1 MIRRDKEYK
10 LKTARNCVKGY
21 PCGATCIS
29 AKKVCLPENANYQDL
44 LVLKGLM
51 NAEDVVPVEL
61 RAKHSDRTGKQVVDI
76 VLSQTEA
83 ITERIAKEQRKLEI
97 LRTQYEIAKAKYLRS
112 NPNDTE
118 LKGWKANQKLLNRIA
133 RVETG
138 IHVLESD
145 RDELTKSIIELP
157 QERRISLAEMRVKPD
172 SEEGGKLL
180 KEAHTTLS
188 RFLDKSLAPS
198 ADVLLTENTHGTS
211 YYFPLMNT
219 MFINFSQEQTSSAVA
234 TPIVIAHEY
243 IHHLEHHNQELKSV
257 TQAFFKSRTKDEK
270 LSSMFPSRP
279 DIQVKRDKF
288 IHPYMGRVYNDGGME
303 VLTVGVE
310 YLLQIPF
317 KFMKRDPEHFAFV
330 YDALRGNFAHL
341 KKQYKEFLT

>member
-1 MIRRDKEYK
+1 MIRLDKEYK

-21 PCGATCIS
+21 PCGASCIS
-29 AKKVCLPENANYQDL
+29 AKKVCLLKNANYQDL

-51 NAEDVVPVEL
+51 EAKEAVPVEL
-61 RAKHSDRTGKQVVDI
+61 RAKHSDRTGKQVVNI
-76 VLSQTEA
+76 VLNETEA
-83 ITERIAKEQRKLEI
+83 ITERIAKEQRKLGI
-97 LRTQYEIAKAKYLRS
+97 LRTQYETAKAKYLRS

-157 QERRISLAEMRVKPD
+157 QERRISLAEMWVKPD
-172 SEEGGKLL
+172 SEEGEKLL

-198 ADVLLTENTHGTS
+198 ADVLLKETTHGTS
-211 YYFPLMNT
+211 YYSPFMNA
-219 MFINFSQEQTSSAVA
+219 MFITFSQEQTSFAVA
-234 TPIVIAHEY
+234 TPILIAHEY
-243 IHHLEHHNQELKSV
+243 IHHLEHHNQELKNLS
-257 TQAFFKSRTKDEK
+257 QAFFKSRTKDEK
-270 LSSMFPSRP
+270 LSIFGSRP
-279 DIQVKRDKF
+279 DIQIKRDKF
-288 IHPYMGRVYNDGGME
+288 IHPYMGRVYNNGGLE

-310 YLLQIPF
+310 YLLQVPF
-317 KFMKRDPEHFAFV
+317 NFMKKDPEHFAFV

-341 KKQYKEFLT
+341 KKEYKEFLP